1 MGTRTNIGIR
11 QNLMGFSDRKIILY
25 KLCEHYMICRKIY
38 FITIEI
44 WGPNSLQKKEIPFIQ
59 ENTVLAGI
67 TYFFVDNYFGHQGS

>member
-1 MGTRTNIGIR
+1 
-11 QNLMGFSDRKIILY
+11 
-25 KLCEHYMICRKIY
+25 MICRKIY